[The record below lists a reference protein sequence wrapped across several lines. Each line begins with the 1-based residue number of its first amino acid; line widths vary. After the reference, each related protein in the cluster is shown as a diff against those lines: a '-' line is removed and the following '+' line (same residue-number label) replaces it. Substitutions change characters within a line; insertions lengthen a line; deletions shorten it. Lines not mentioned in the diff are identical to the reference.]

1 MAETLK
7 RLRASWL
14 LTGSLLAMLCQPVL
28 AEAAE
33 RVACEG
39 KYPQHLQG
47 ICLDETAIFWCF
59 TTQLVKT
66 DRQGKLLRQIPVANH
81 HGDLCLHEGQLYVA
95 VNLGEFNQPPG
106 KADSWVYVYQA
117 SDLKFLAKHAIPEVV
132 HGAGGLGVREGR
144 FYVVGGLPEEVSEN
158 FVYEYDSQFR
168 FQKRHV
174 IASGHTDLGIQ
185 TATVAGGRWYFGC
198 YGKPEVLLVTD
209 ADFRLISRTE
219 FPCAYGIAARPD
231 GGLVAADN
239 IRHPNQEHEGLVF
252 EVVPDPPRGLKRSN

>member
-1 MAETLK
+1 
-7 RLRASWL
+7 L
-14 LTGSLLAMLCQPVL
+14 LTGVLLGMLCLPAHVV
-28 AEAAE
+28 AAE
-33 RVACEG
+33 RVRCEG

-47 ICLDETAIFWCF
+47 ICLDATAIYWCF

-66 DRQGKLLRQIPVANH
+66 DSQGKILLQIPVANH
-81 HGDLCLHEGQLYVA
+81 HGDLCHHEDKLYVA
-95 VNLGEFNQPPG
+95 VNLGEFNEPPG

-117 SDLKFLAKHAIPEVV
+117 SDLKLLAKHALPEVV
-132 HGAGGLGVREGR
+132 HGAGGMGVREGR
-144 FYVVGGLPEEVSEN
+144 FYVVGGLPEGVSEN
-158 FVYEYDSQFR
+158 YVYEYDNTFR

-185 TATVAGGRWYFGC
+185 TATFAKGRWYFGC

-219 FPCAYGIAARPD
+219 FNCSYGIATGPD

-239 IRHPNQEHEGLVF
+239 IRLPTKDHEGQAF
-252 EVVPDPPRGLKRSN
+252 EVVPDPARGLKPTD